1 MHHVLHGSAVYSI
14 GRGLA
19 ALLIFLVGTPR
30 PDDEMSREQT
40 PTSFLCT
47 AESASL
53 AAKMI
58 IFMKRLLLFLA
69 VMVGFSSAA
78 SAQIGYN
85 DVQIYI
91 PAGYSI
97 ENAPYIDV
105 WVSRDGMLYNPDLS
119 IRKIEEM
126 AKQDSGFLNS
136 PQKVLNAARGFC
148 YGAFPSRNDGFRKDY
163 NLTTSTKT
171 VYTRKESGGTNAWGQ
186 YTAPTVYHLAFSNDG
201 KSLIKWEDGRSEHRS
216 TYIRVDKNEFK
227 PKADN
232 LDFLYE

>member
-1 MHHVLHGSAVYSI
+1 
-14 GRGLA
+14 
-19 ALLIFLVGTPR
+19 
-30 PDDEMSREQT
+30 
-40 PTSFLCT
+40 
-47 AESASL
+47 
-53 AAKMI
+53 
-58 IFMKRLLLFLA
+58 MKRLLLFLA

-78 SAQIGYN
+78 SAQIGYK

-105 WVSRDGMLYNPDLS
+105 WVSRDGVLYNPDLS

-126 AKQDSGFLNS
+126 VKQDSGFLNS
-136 PQKVLNAARGFC
+136 PQKVLNAATGFG
-148 YGAFPSRNDGFRKDY
+148 YRALPSRNDGFRKDY

-186 YTAPTVYHLAFSNDG
+186 YAAPTVYHLAFSNDG